1 MSVCVVQERAKIAKI
16 DHIFQGKNSWKD
28 SLSSCLHTYKNEI
41 LCLRC
46 FKKAIDTY
54 LRFKIRITA
63 DIFFCSPVCF
73 HIVKCSKKL
82 FLIIKISWAH
92 FNGKLTIST
101 VFLILKRKSIL
112 KATYT
117 FNIDNTN
124 IRKSFTNLNTTN
136 CIFTYLKQYVV
147 WYFY

>member
-1 MSVCVVQERAKIAKI
+1 MKSYVFDVLKK
-16 DHIFQGKNSWKD
+16 
-28 SLSSCLHTYKNEI
+28 LSI
-41 LCLRC
+41 L
-46 FKKAIDTY
+46 IY
-54 LRFKIRITA
+54 VLRFELQPIY
-63 DIFFCSPVCF
+63 FFCSPVCF

-147 WYFY
+147 WYFYWTKPSLAPNSKWKKKKKWFYCCEMVDELFFRCSELDK